1 MNKFIALGLVGLG
14 GVIAFRFLP
23 QELRPRPTVALRR
36 WIVKH
41 MEQLMLSLP
50 ANAPPKLVMSIL
62 PNLQAQNEEIIA
74 MLREQ
79 NELLRQLQQ
88 RTSPGSIGPER

>member
-23 QELRPRPTVALRR
+23 QELRPRPAAALRR
-36 WIVKH
+36 WIAKH

-62 PNLQAQNEEIIA
+62 PKLRAQNDEIIA
-74 MLREQ
+74 LLREQ
-79 NELLRQLQQ
+79 NELVRQLQQ
-88 RTSPGSIGPER
+88 RTSP